1 METIMFSPFL
11 LLGTTNQR
19 QWININYF
27 TDFID
32 DPSAPAN
39 QIVVELQSRH
49 IQVYTW
55 MCRFGMVSISVQV
68 YSARLQVQAEL
79 SGLRHI
85 MYHHPWIS
93 SVSGIIAN
101 ITVLTTIILISYTR
115 YVSNQL
121 FGDYIIFLRQD
132 FWHQTKA
139 LVTKTLSMEESKRLK
154 RKRRKRLK

>member
-1 METIMFSPFL
+1 MFSPFL
-11 LLGTTNQR
+11 LLGTTTQR
-19 QWININYF
+19 QWINIHYF

-32 DPSAPAN
+32 DPSAPAS

-49 IQVYTW
+49 IQVVALTVW
-55 MCRFGMVSISVQV
+55 FGMVMISVQV
-68 YSARLQVQAEL
+68 YSARLQVHAEL

-115 YVSNQL
+115 YVS
-121 FGDYIIFLRQD
+121 
-132 FWHQTKA
+132 
-139 LVTKTLSMEESKRLK
+139 
-154 RKRRKRLK
+154 